1 MAAVLILVIVLGV
14 VALANQPEQKTYK
27 HYDFSKE
34 LTPNQAFA
42 KEVAKH
48 IPTQT
53 AIHRF

>member
-1 MAAVLILVIVLGV
+1 MAAVIVLVIVLGV

-34 LTPNQAFA
+34 LTPNQALA